1 MKRILSLAMI
11 VWTALIVSLTSA
23 RASASGPS
31 VIRIGVPGVGTGN
44 RPIIGGSN
52 VAVVHLRGL
61 LEEEFKADGIQ
72 IKWNF
77 LRGAGPAVNELFA
90 NGLADFGFGL
100 GDLPSIIG
108 HAGGLHTRVL
118 AAGGIR
124 QNTYLAVPSD
134 SSINSVKDL
143 RGKKVAIFKGTN
155 IQLAVAKILE
165 GSGLT
170 EKDIRAINMDTA
182 TTKAALIT
190 KDIDAAFGGVDLLA
204 LRDQGTARIVYTTKS
219 DPRFL
224 RHSTLIAS
232 QDFIDKYPAVTKRV
246 VKVLVQASKWI
257 SDQEAAPTAVYQL
270 WTKSG
275 TPFSNYKE
283 DFEGATSV
291 KTRASPLIDDY
302 VAAQYKKAI
311 ADAKRYGLIKNDFSY
326 DAWTETSFLKQ
337 VLKELNLEHYWQE
350 YDASGKPKG

>member
-1 MKRILSLAMI
+1 MKRFLTWFVAVWALLALSL
-11 VWTALIVSLTSA
+11 VSSA
-23 RASASGPS
+23 AHAEGPT
-31 VIRIGVPGVGTGN
+31 VIRIGIPGVGTGN
-44 RPIIGGSN
+44 RPIIGGSS
-52 VAVVHLRGL
+52 VATVHLRGL
-61 LEEEFKADGIQ
+61 LEDEFKPDGIQ
-72 IKWNF
+72 IQWNF

-90 NGLADFGFGL
+90 NGLADFGWGL

-108 HAGGLHTRVL
+108 HSGGLNTRIL

-134 SSINSVKDL
+134 SSIKTIQDL

-182 TTKAALIT
+182 TTKAALVT
-190 KDIDAAFGGVDLLA
+190 KDIDAAFGGNDLLA
-204 LRDQGTARIVYTTKS
+204 LRDQGTARIIYTTKA
-219 DPRFL
+219 DPRFA
-224 RHSTLIAS
+224 RHSTLIVS
-232 QDFIDKYPAVTKRV
+232 QDFLTKYPAITKRV
-246 VKVLVQASKWI
+246 VKVLVQAAKWI
-257 SDQEAAPTAVYQL
+257 SDQEATPTPVYQL

-275 TPFSNYKE
+275 VPFSNYKE
-283 DFEGATSV
+283 DYEGSSSI

-302 VAAQYKKAI
+302 VTAQYKKAI
-311 ADAKRYGLIKNDFSY
+311 TDAKRFGLIKNDISF
-326 DAWTETSFLKQ
+326 DTWVDTTFLKQ

-350 YDASGKPKG
+350 YDASGKPKN

>member
-1 MKRILSLAMI
+1 M
-11 VWTALIVSLTSA
+11 
-23 RASASGPS
+23 
-31 VIRIGVPGVGTGN
+31 
-44 RPIIGGSN
+44 
-52 VAVVHLRGL
+52 
-61 LEEEFKADGIQ
+61 
-72 IKWNF
+72 
-77 LRGAGPAVNELFA
+77 
-90 NGLADFGFGL
+90 
-100 GDLPSIIG
+100 
-108 HAGGLHTRVL
+108 L

-124 QNTYLAVPSD
+124 QNTYLAVPAD
-134 SSINSVKDL
+134 SSIKTIQDL

-182 TTKAALIT
+182 TTKAAIIT

-204 LRDQGTARIVYTTKS
+204 LRDQGTARIIYDTRA

-232 QDFIDKYPAVTKRV
+232 QDFVSKYPAITKRV

-257 SDQEAAPTAVYQL
+257 SDQEATPTPVYQL

-283 DFEGATSV
+283 DFNAATSI
-291 KTRASPLIDDY
+291 KTRASPVIDEY
-302 VAAQYKKAI
+302 VTAQYKRAI
-311 ADAKRYGLIKNDFSY
+311 SDAKRFGLIKNDFSF
-326 DAWTETSFLKQ
+326 DAWLDTSFLKQ

-350 YDASGKPKG
+350 YDSNGKPKG